1 MRLRGCGL
9 GGNGCES
16 VDEVDER
23 EDGAVDVIVGDWDS
37 LLVHG
42 GRLKGGGVCF

>member
-1 MRLRGCGL
+1 MRLRGCGR

-23 EDGAVDVIVGDWDS
+23 LWEVGAVDGIVGGCAVVW
-37 LLVHG
+37 VG
-42 GRLKGGGVCF
+42 WF